1 MIDVMCL
8 GKSYD
13 GTPALTDVSFS
24 LRPGERVGLVGVNG
38 AGKTTLL
45 RILAGASMPTSGSV
59 TVFGADISRD
69 REHVAGMV
77 GFLPEVPPL
86 YPDLTVREFLQYVLA
101 LRGIETTGTLIDVAL
116 HAVDMIP
123 ASNKRIGTLSLGQRK
138 RVGIAQAF
146 VHRPKLLLLDE
157 PGSGLDP
164 IQLDHLRTML
174 RRLHGITM
182 LISSHLLGEVQETC
196 DRVLLLHEGR
206 LVEDISLHDMRQRC
220 LMMLDVV
227 SSCDAAIDVLRAIP
241 ECHVLSIMN
250 KSRATSEIRIVIPKK
265 MRTALLQHLIT
276 SGVVLEGYRADP
288 TELGDRLRDVAK
300 GRMPACA

>member
-13 GTPALTDVSFS
+13 GTSALTDVSFS

-45 RILAGASMPTSGSV
+45 RVLAGASMPTSGSV
-59 TVFGADISRD
+59 TIFGADVSRD

-77 GFLPEVPPL
+77 GFLPEIPPL
-86 YPDLTVREFLQYVLA
+86 YPDLTVHEFLQYVLA
-101 LRGIETTGTLIDVAL
+101 LRGFTNTGTMIDVAL
-116 HAVDMIP
+116 HAVDMMP
-123 ASNKRIGTLSLGQRK
+123 SAHRRIGTLSLGQRK

-174 RRLHGITM
+174 RRLHGMTL

-206 LVEDISLHDMRQRC
+206 LVEDISLQAMRQRC
-220 LMMLDVV
+220 MMMLDVI
-227 SSCDAAIDVLRAIP
+227 SSCDAAMDVLRTMP
-241 ECHVLSIMN
+241 ECHVLSVMS
-250 KSRATSEIRIVIPKK
+250 KPRAASEIRVVIPKE
-265 MRTALLQHLIT
+265 MRTTLLQHLIT
-276 SGVVLEGYRADP
+276 SGVVLESYRADP
-288 TELGDRLRDVAK
+288 SELGDRLRDVAK
-300 GRMPACA
+300 GRMPVCA